1 MLQVGLNEIH
11 HSNHILKC
19 TKVTRFSIVSS
30 FFHLVTDLALLSLAD
45 HSILTYGTYGMW
57 GALLAKGGETLMSK
71 EFMKTDIGSQI
82 AAANLTNWKTIE

>member
-1 MLQVGLNEIH
+1 MKLNGNNKPDFPI
-11 HSNHILKC
+11 
-19 TKVTRFSIVSS
+19 VFS
-30 FFHLVTDLALLSLAD
+30 FLYNLVTDLALLSLAD

>member
-1 MLQVGLNEIH
+1 MEKNNPIFPQYQVFF
-11 HSNHILKC
+11 SN
-19 TKVTRFSIVSS
+19 
-30 FFHLVTDLALLSLAD
+30 LVTDLALLSLAD

-82 AAANLTNWKTIE
+82 AAANLTNWKTIEQIFKKVIQ